1 LLQFPRNAAFPAL
14 WGYCVSFPTL
24 DINIQIKKYMNT
36 ERKTIFLVDDDATNL
51 AVGSDTLDKH
61 YDVLTFN
68 SGARLLKT
76 LEKTAPDLILLDLAM
91 PEMDG
96 YEVIKRVKNKPETAH
111 VPVIFLTAKSDSE
124 SELEGLSL
132 GAIDYIIKP
141 FSPPLLL
148 KRIEV
153 HLLVESQKQELIH
166 FNSNLQH
173 MVDAKTKTVV
183 ELQNAV
189 LKTMAELVECRD
201 VITGGHIERTQ
212 KHLRVLLEAL
222 QKRDVYRKETDS
234 WNLELVWQSA
244 QLHDVGKIA
253 IKDSILKKPGKLTDE
268 EFEEVKAHPVFG
280 AQVIEKIE
288 ESTTD
293 KTFLEYAKVFALTH
307 HEKWGGNGY
316 PNGLKGEEIPLLGR
330 IMAIVDVYDALVS
343 ERPYKKAFPHD
354 EAVKIIVDGSGT
366 HFDPALV
373 DVFLDVAN
381 EINRNAML
389 HGLK

>member
-1 LLQFPRNAAFPAL
+1 M
-14 WGYCVSFPTL
+14 ST
-24 DINIQIKKYMNT
+24 D
-36 ERKTIFLVDDDATNL
+36 RKTIFLVDDDVTNL
-51 AVGSDTLDKH
+51 AVGGDTLDEY

-68 SGARLLKT
+68 SGEWLLKA
-76 LEKTAPDLILLDLAM
+76 LERITPDLILLDIEM
-91 PEMDG
+91 PEMNG
-96 YEVIKRVKNKPETAH
+96 YEVIKILKNNAGTAH
-111 VPVIFLTAKSDSE
+111 VPVIFLTAKSDSG

-153 HLLVESQKQELIH
+153 HLLVETQKQELIH
-166 FNSNLQH
+166 FNNKLIHFNNNLQA

-189 LKTMAELVECRD
+189 LKTMAELVEFRD
-201 VITGGHIERTQ
+201 NVTGGHIERTQ
-212 KHLRVLLEAL
+212 KHLRILLEAL
-222 QKRDVYRKETDS
+222 LEQGIYKDETTS

-253 IKDSILKKPGKLTDE
+253 IRDSILKKPDKLTKE
-268 EFEEVKAHPVFG
+268 EFDEVKTHPVFG
-280 AQVIEKIE
+280 ARVIGKIGE
-288 ESTTD
+288 NTTD

-307 HEKWGGNGY
+307 HEKWDGSGY
-316 PNGLKGEEIPLLGR
+316 PNGLNEEAIPLLGR

-343 ERPYKKAFPHD
+343 ERPYKKALTHG
-354 EAVKIIVDGSGT
+354 EAVKIIEDSSGI

-373 DVFLDVAN
+373 EVFLDIADKHEKSAILYHSTDPV
-381 EINRNAML
+381 
-389 HGLK
+389 K